1 MDIEDVFDVKAVRGA
16 LEARLKSLEAEKQQV
31 ERLQNKF
38 RMIHSTLAQQATL
51 QAAPAGPLKQS
62 DLAER
67 MSLMS
72 LTDSVS
78 LSNLS
83 KLRLPRQAN
92 SSGSNGPADTNVLRD
107 STDKLNIGFSAAVGS
122 KAAAGGGDMMKR
134 RTEGAPGALTDQ
146 QGAANRQVAGGAL
159 AAAAAAAAGG
169 SLSKLAGIAAA
180 NSSGGKPLNQQAV
193 GAGSGQRRGL
203 SADSV
208 GHPDGAFTKG
218 VRAHAVNL
226 STTTLTH

>member
-1 MDIEDVFDVKAVRGA
+1 M
-16 LEARLKSLEAEKQQV
+16 QV

-51 QAAPAGPLKQS
+51 QDAPAGPLKQS

-67 MSLMS
+67 LSLMS

-83 KLRLPRQAN
+83 KLRLPKHSSNSGAN
-92 SSGSNGPADTNVLRD
+92 NSGGSADTSILRD
-107 STDKLNIGFSAAVGS
+107 STDKLNLVHSAAADS
-122 KAAAGGGDMMKR
+122 KAGLGGGESVKGRVVGAAG
-134 RTEGAPGALTDQ
+134 ALSDQ
-146 QGAANRQVAGGAL
+146 QGVANRQVASGAL
-159 AAAAAAAAGG
+159 AAAAAAAGG
-169 SLSKLAGIAAA
+169 SLSKLAGITA
-180 NSSGGKPLNQQAV
+180 NSSSGGKALNQQV
-193 GAGSGQRRGL
+193 VSSGSGQRRGI

-208 GHPDGAFTKG
+208 GHPDGALTKG